1 MSKVICPKL
10 LGKLKVIG
18 VASTRLARSITI
30 KRNPAPHTY
39 SSAYVQLLN
48 ARPKPPT
55 PMNLEYVKGVKIV
68 VGRSN
73 RPDFLRLGSSSRKKV
88 GSSL

>member
-1 MSKVICPKL
+1 MSRMSKVICPKL

-48 ARPKPPT
+48 ARPKPHTDEPRIC
-55 PMNLEYVKGVKIV
+55 KGCKDS
-68 VGRSN
+68 RS
-73 RPDFLRLGSSSRKKV
+73 FKSTRLPPFR
-88 GSSL
+88 